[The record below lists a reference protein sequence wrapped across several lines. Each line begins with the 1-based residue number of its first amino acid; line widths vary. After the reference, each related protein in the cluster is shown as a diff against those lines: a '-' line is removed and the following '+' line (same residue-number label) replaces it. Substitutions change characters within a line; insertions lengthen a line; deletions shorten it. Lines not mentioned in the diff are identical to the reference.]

1 MNNKKLILESGDIFY
16 GKGFGANEN
25 FEGEIIFHTGI
36 TGYQEIISDPA
47 YFGQII
53 CMTYP
58 LIGNYGINRDDYEG
72 IKPSVKGL
80 IVKELCDFPS
90 NFRSQIPL
98 NDFFKKKNIS
108 GIQDIDTRR
117 LTRILREKG
126 KQKGKIVDIDI
137 NEEDIINDLRNSI
150 NSLQQVANVS
160 TETPYASPGRGP
172 KIVILDF
179 GTKLGILRELSLRNC
194 DIIVI
199 PHDTSSEEI
208 LLMNP
213 DGLLLSGGPANPQ
226 ELPFAQETVRQL
238 IGKIPIFG
246 INLGHLILGMACGAK
261 TKPLKTG
268 IHGGTPVLN
277 LANQK
282 VILTSQNQN
291 FSLEQES
298 LKNTDLEETY
308 ITLNNK
314 LNQGIRHK
322 KYACFSVQ
330 FNPEANPG
338 PEDSRYIFDEFI
350 NMIEKFKK

>member
-1 MNNKKLILESGDIFY
+1 MNNKKLVLESGDIFY

-25 FEGEIIFHTGI
+25 FEGEIIFHTGM

-108 GIQDIDTRR
+108 GIEDIDTRR

-126 KQKGKIVDIDI
+126 KQKGKIVDIDA
-137 NEEDIINDLRNSI
+137 NEEDIINELRNSI
-150 NSLQQVANVS
+150 NSLQQVTKVS
-160 TETPYASPGRGP
+160 TETPYASPGRGT

-194 DIIVI
+194 DITVM
-199 PHDTSSEEI
+199 PHNTSAEEI

-213 DGLLLSGGPANPQ
+213 DGLLLSGGPGNPQ

-238 IGKIPIFG
+238 IGKIPILG

-261 TKPLKTG
+261 IKSLKTG

-277 LANQK
+277 LTNQK

-322 KYACFSVQ
+322 KHTCLSVQ

>member
-194 DIIVI
+194 DITVM
-199 PHDTSSEEI
+199 PHNTSTEEI

-213 DGLLLSGGPANPQ
+213 DGLLLSGGPGNPQ
-226 ELPFAQETVRQL
+226 ELSYAQETVRQL
-238 IGKIPIFG
+238 IGKVPILG

-268 IHGGTPVLN
+268 IHGGTSVLN

-338 PEDSRYIFDEFI
+338 PEDARYIFDEFI
-350 NMIEKFKK
+350 DMIEKFKK

>member
-1 MNNKKLILESGDIFY
+1 M
-16 GKGFGANEN
+16 
-25 FEGEIIFHTGI
+25 
-36 TGYQEIISDPA
+36 
-47 YFGQII
+47 
-53 CMTYP
+53 
-58 LIGNYGINRDDYEG
+58 
-72 IKPSVKGL
+72 
-80 IVKELCDFPS
+80 
-90 NFRSQIPL
+90 
-98 NDFFKKKNIS
+98 
-108 GIQDIDTRR
+108 
-117 LTRILREKG
+117 
-126 KQKGKIVDIDI
+126 
-137 NEEDIINDLRNSI
+137 
-150 NSLQQVANVS
+150 
-160 TETPYASPGRGP
+160 
-172 KIVILDF
+172 
-179 GTKLGILRELSLRNC
+179 
-194 DIIVI
+194 
-199 PHDTSSEEI
+199 PHDTSAEEI

-238 IGKIPIFG
+238 IGKVPILG

-261 TKPLKTG
+261 IKPLKTG

-322 KYACFSVQ
+322 EHACLSVQ

-338 PEDSRYIFDEFI
+338 AEDSRYIFDEFI
-350 NMIEKFKK
+350 DMIEKFKK

>member
-194 DIIVI
+194 DITVM
-199 PHDTSSEEI
+199 PHNTSTEEI

-213 DGLLLSGGPANPQ
+213 DGLILSGGPGNPQ
-226 ELPFAQETVRQL
+226 ELSYAQETVKQL
-238 IGKIPIFG
+238 IGKVPILG
-246 INLGHLILGMACGAK
+246 INLGHLILGMACRAK
-261 TKPLKTG
+261 IKPLKTG

-338 PEDSRYIFDEFI
+338 PEDARYIFDEFI
-350 NMIEKFKK
+350 DMIEKFKK

>member
-137 NEEDIINDLRNSI
+137 NEEDSINDLRNSI

-194 DIIVI
+194 DITVM
-199 PHDTSSEEI
+199 PHNTSTEEI

-213 DGLLLSGGPANPQ
+213 DGLLLSGGPGNPQ
-226 ELPFAQETVRQL
+226 ELSYAQETVRQL
-238 IGKIPIFG
+238 IGKVPILG

-261 TKPLKTG
+261 IKPLKTG

-338 PEDSRYIFDEFI
+338 PEDARYIFDEFI
-350 NMIEKFKK
+350 DMIEKFKK

>member
-25 FEGEIIFHTGI
+25 FEGEIIFHTGM

-72 IKPSVKGL
+72 IKPSIKGL

-108 GIQDIDTRR
+108 GVQDIDTRR

-126 KQKGKIVDIDI
+126 KQKGKIVDIDA

-150 NSLQQVANVS
+150 NSLQQVAKVS

-199 PHDTSSEEI
+199 PHDTSAEEI

-213 DGLLLSGGPANPQ
+213 DGLILSGGPGNPQ
-226 ELPFAQETVRQL
+226 GLSYAQETVRQL
-238 IGKIPIFG
+238 IGKVPILG

-268 IHGGTPVLN
+268 IHGGTSVLN

-298 LKNTDLEETY
+298 LKNTDLEETH

-322 KYACFSVQ
+322 KHACFSVQ

-338 PEDSRYIFDEFI
+338 AEDSRYIFDEFI
-350 NMIEKFKK
+350 NMIENFRK

>member
-25 FEGEIIFHTGI
+25 FEGEIIFHTGM

-72 IKPSVKGL
+72 IKPSIKGL

-108 GIQDIDTRR
+108 GVQDIDTRR

-126 KQKGKIVDIDI
+126 KQKGKIVDIDA
-137 NEEDIINDLRNSI
+137 NKEDIINDLRNSI
-150 NSLQQVANVS
+150 NSLQQVANIS

-194 DIIVI
+194 DITVM
-199 PHDTSSEEI
+199 PHDTSTEEI

-238 IGKIPIFG
+238 IGKVPILG

-261 TKPLKTG
+261 IKPLKTG

-322 KYACFSVQ
+322 KHACFSVQ

-338 PEDSRYIFDEFI
+338 AEDSRYIFDEFI
-350 NMIEKFKK
+350 DMIEKFKK

>member
-194 DIIVI
+194 DITVM
-199 PHDTSSEEI
+199 PHNTSTEEI

-213 DGLLLSGGPANPQ
+213 DGLLLSGGPGNPQ
-226 ELPFAQETVRQL
+226 ELSYAQETVRQL
-238 IGKIPIFG
+238 IVKVPILG
-246 INLGHLILGMACGAK
+246 INLGHLILGMACRAK
-261 TKPLKTG
+261 IKPLKTG

-338 PEDSRYIFDEFI
+338 PEDARYIFDEFI
-350 NMIEKFKK
+350 DMIEKFKK

>member
-1 MNNKKLILESGDIFY
+1 MNNKKLILESGDIFC

-25 FEGEIIFHTGI
+25 LEGEIIFHTGM

-58 LIGNYGINRDDYEG
+58 LIGNYGINRDDYES

-108 GIQDIDTRR
+108 GIEDIDTRR

-126 KQKGKIVDIDI
+126 KQKGKIVDIDA
-137 NEEDIINDLRNSI
+137 NEEDIINELRNSI
-150 NSLQQVANVS
+150 NSLQQVAKVS

-199 PHDTSSEEI
+199 PHDTSAEEI

-213 DGLLLSGGPANPQ
+213 DGLILSGGPGNPQ
-226 ELPFAQETVRQL
+226 GLSYAQETVRQL
-238 IGKIPIFG
+238 IGKVPILG

-338 PEDSRYIFDEFI
+338 PEDARYIFDEFI
-350 NMIEKFKK
+350 DMIEKFKK